1 VGIIG
6 TGATSVQVVPHVGA
20 AAKQLYVF
28 QRTPSSISVRDNVP
42 TDAQWAKAL
51 GEKWQDHR
59 VVNFI

>member
-1 VGIIG
+1 
-6 TGATSVQVVPHVGA
+6 VPHVGA